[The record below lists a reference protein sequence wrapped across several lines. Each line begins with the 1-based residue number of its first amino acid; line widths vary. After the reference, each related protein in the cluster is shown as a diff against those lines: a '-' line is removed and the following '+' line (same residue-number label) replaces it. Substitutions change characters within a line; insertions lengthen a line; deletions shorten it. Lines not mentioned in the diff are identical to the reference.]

1 MDSWESL
8 REEFREELADALVRT
23 RRQAILIERLGTELH
38 ALLLVLLQKKILTL
52 AEVRA
57 AERRLDLAA
66 TMARATEFEAV
77 VEDVDRLDA
86 ELDAERDRRRRRV
99 WRPSGGL
106 AGRGFRSRPSARARR
121 RAGRE
126 GEGRRGSP
134 SRLYRG
140 SHPDE
145 NAWADRPR
153 GLGGRPGRRP

>member
-86 ELDAERDRRRRRV
+86 ELDAERDRRRR
-99 WRPSGGL
+99 P
-106 AGRGFRSRPSARARR
+106 
-121 RAGRE
+121 
-126 GEGRRGSP
+126 GE
-134 SRLYRG
+134 
-140 SHPDE
+140 
-145 NAWADRPR
+145 AA
-153 GLGGRPGRRP
+153 